1 MEESL
6 SATGELPLHC
16 HQAASPGFSYADY
29 WRSLLAASA
38 TDSPAGTVFAAA
50 SKRTSETSDAKVLPE
65 PSTSARFIHAAT
77 SAYRLRLSLS
87 PDPKSPSRRP
97 LSQKDHNALP
107 AAHVKAAF
115 ERERESHGVVQ
126 SSTDSSND
134 GGDYALDAQV
144 LQAARCY
151 EEWRSCLCAE
161 EKTHNARQAFAIGV
175 GGGSSNSSSSSSQ
188 SSPSQP
194 SSAAKTSLARATSA
208 PLRVLEVVKL
218 QRERPRSEHEDGVQ
232 EIEVSFSPFSTPAST
247 CTVEASTVFS
257 RPASPHAAAVA
268 LGCVTSHSTY
278 RSNNETRN
286 SAHNDSSDAH
296 GLTSAR
302 ADRESTEN
310 RTAAARRASASPSL
324 SHSWRLFASPE
335 ARLVA
340 ASSLK
345 QLLPSTSLRRTQS
358 PSPETHMN
366 SEIATG
372 AAGRTDGFP
381 SPISD
386 CAVTSD
392 TEETSNPSRCAAA
405 RVLPRPFPVQ
415 RKLFA
420 ECGDDDDDDDC
431 DGAKEAN
438 AENGNEDRRVI
449 GPPRTS
455 TRKGDSDALTRSET
469 FFADKECDAIGRSR
483 RQPALPP
490 AETVIELSCTNY
502 SGSSSRSNSGSGGGT
517 SDVNL
522 YSGCEEIVNDNE
534 VHSAVAPEDCAASHE
549 RQEHQRG
556 QFLLPACQ
564 GGSDEESHL
573 SPPGGSSV
581 DAPASSSA
589 EGGNVANG
597 KLKRHPLYV
606 KHHATV
612 AALYAGRL
620 LPSELQN
627 EELQLFL
634 CWAQEKAE
642 RQARHWQPA
651 EAAEPQDE
659 GEVPLFP
666 SASPSSIAA
675 TDARGVKKL
684 TVSPSMRD
692 VYRRAYA
699 QHLGPQSLCTPDK
712 AKSLSSASPAAAAL
726 LRRPPVYVAA
736 SPANTATAT
745 LHAMESDRLLFTP
758 SSANARFITWIASDV
773 DVYEGLLMGDEK

>member
-1 MEESL
+1 MDEFL

-16 HQAASPGFSYADY
+16 HEAASPGFSYADY

-38 TDSPAGTVFAAA
+38 TDSSAGTVFAAA

-87 PDPKSPSRRP
+87 PDPKSPFRRP
-97 LSQKDHNALP
+97 LSQKDHNAPP

-126 SSTDSSND
+126 SSTDSSHD
-134 GGDYALDAQV
+134 GSGYALDAQV

-175 GGGSSNSSSSSSQ
+175 GSSSSSS
-188 SSPSQP
+188 SSSKPSPSP
-194 SSAAKTSLARATSA
+194 PGSAAKTSLTRATSA
-208 PLRVLEVVKL
+208 PLRVPEVVKL
-218 QRERPRSEHEDGVQ
+218 QRERPRSEYEDGVQ
-232 EIEVSFSPFSTPAST
+232 EIEVSISPFSTPAST

-257 RPASPHAAAVA
+257 RPASPHAAALA

-286 SAHNDSSDAH
+286 SSHNDSSDAH

-335 ARLVA
+335 TRLVP

-345 QLLPSTSLRRTQS
+345 QLLPSISLRRTQS
-358 PSPETHMN
+358 PSPATHTN

-381 SPISD
+381 SSISD
-386 CAVTSD
+386 RAVTSD
-392 TEETSNPSRCAAA
+392 TEETSNPSQYAAA

-449 GPPRTS
+449 DPPRTS
-455 TRKGDSDALTRSET
+455 TRKGYSDALTRSET
-469 FFADKECDAIGRSR
+469 FFADEGCDAIGRSP

-522 YSGCEEIVNDNE
+522 YNGCEMVNDNE

-573 SPPGGSSV
+573 SPPGGFSV

-589 EGGNVANG
+589 EGGNIANG

-606 KHHATV
+606 KHHTTV

-659 GEVPLFP
+659 GEMPLFP
-666 SASPSSIAA
+666 SASPSSIPA
-675 TDARGVKKL
+675 TDTRGVKKL
-684 TVSPSMRD
+684 TVSSSMRD

-699 QHLGPQSLCTPDK
+699 QHLGPRSLWTPDK
-712 AKSLSSASPAAAAL
+712 ATSLSSASPAAAAS

-736 SPANTATAT
+736 SPANMATAA
-745 LHAMESDRLLFTP
+745 LHAVESDRLLLTP

-773 DVYEGLLMGDEK
+773 DVYEGLLMGNEK